1 MRIWIVLLVVLLLL
15 AGLSLVRVGGE
26 VAYGKAGLSVRILA
40 GPLRIRLYP
49 FPKRRGRRAGKRR
62 KASPPAPKPAETDK
76 KPVRDTLR
84 QLRAVLPVVARAA
97 GALRR
102 KIRIDRLSLSLT
114 AAAPDPALAA
124 MAYGGAWGLVG
135 MLLPILE
142 QGFDVRERDVRVT
155 VDYQRSTPR
164 AEVQA
169 AATMT
174 VGQGALF
181 ALKVG
186 LELLGALREERT
198 HPAG

>member
-26 VAYGKAGLSVRILA
+26 VAYGEAGLSVRILA

-62 KASPPAPKPAETDK
+62 KASPPAPKPAETDQ

-84 QLRAVLPVVARAA
+84 QLRAVLPVAARAA

-135 MLLPILE
+135 MLLPVLE
-142 QGFDVRERDVRVT
+142 QGFDVSVT